1 MYKTLYIYIY
11 FVKKMKRKIIK
22 DVHLGQRVNPNEPAG
37 KLAANFD
44 KINDRTK
51 KLNKL

>member
-11 FVKKMKRKIIK
+11 FVKKMKWKISE

-37 KLAANFD
+37 KVAANFD

-51 KLNKL
+51 KLKKL

>member
-1 MYKTLYIYIY
+1 
-11 FVKKMKRKIIK
+11 MKWKISK
-22 DVHLGQRVNPNEPAG
+22 DVHLGQSVNPNEPAG
-37 KLAANFD
+37 KVAANFD